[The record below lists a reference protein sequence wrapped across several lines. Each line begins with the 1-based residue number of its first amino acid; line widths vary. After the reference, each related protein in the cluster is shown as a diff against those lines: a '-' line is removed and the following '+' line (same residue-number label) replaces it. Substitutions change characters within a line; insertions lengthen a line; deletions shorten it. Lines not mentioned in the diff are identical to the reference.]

1 MADIDRDDKNDEQG
15 ESDIKVTDRRLFTLD
30 GELRQDLDAEAEKED
45 VPAQSSPE
53 PPAEQPAERAAP
65 EGPEAGFEHRSVEEP
80 SGVDLSMLVSSLGET
95 ALLFMGQIPNPQ
107 TGQPTVD
114 LERARFQIDMLELL
128 KVKCRGNL
136 TDDEER
142 LLDRFLYELRML
154 YVARSGEQAPS
165 E

>member
-1 MADIDRDDKNDEQG
+1 MSDIDRDDRDEEQG

-30 GELRQDLDAEAEKED
+30 GELRQELGDEAEKED

-53 PPAEQPAERAAP
+53 PPAETP
-65 EGPEAGFEHRSVEEP
+65 EPPVVTAGPEAGFEHHPVEEP
-80 SGVDLSMLVSSLGET
+80 AGVDLSMLVSSLGET
-95 ALLFMGQIPNPQ
+95 ALLFLGQIPNPQ
-107 TGQPTVD
+107 TGQATVD
-114 LERARFQIDMLELL
+114 LERARFQIDMPELL

-154 YVARSGEQAPS
+154 YVAQSGGKPPVE
-165 E
+165 